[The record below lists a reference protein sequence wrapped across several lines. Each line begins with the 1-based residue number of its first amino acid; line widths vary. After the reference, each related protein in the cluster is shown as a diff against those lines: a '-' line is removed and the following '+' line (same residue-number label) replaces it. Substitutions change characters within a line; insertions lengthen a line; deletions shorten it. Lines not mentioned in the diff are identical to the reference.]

1 MSLHAILVLAFLL
14 FGMGAFGLLLR
25 KNILVIFMCLELM
38 LSSVSLVLVA
48 FSSYNN
54 NLDGALFVFFLI
66 TLAAAEVALGLAI
79 LVRLFRLR
87 QSIKSDSFH
96 NLQF

>member
-14 FGMGAFGLLLR
+14 FGMGALGLLLR

-66 TLAAAEVALGLAI
+66 TLAAAEVAIGLAI